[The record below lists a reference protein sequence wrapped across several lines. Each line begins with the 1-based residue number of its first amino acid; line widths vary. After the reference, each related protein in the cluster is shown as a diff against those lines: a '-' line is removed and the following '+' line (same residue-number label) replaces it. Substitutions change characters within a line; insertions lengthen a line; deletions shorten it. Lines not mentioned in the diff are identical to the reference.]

1 MYSYIKGKLVEKNP
15 AWCIVEC
22 NGIGFHIHIS
32 LNTYSRL
39 IDENCFLYTH
49 LSIRNEAT
57 TPVGFSLYGFADEE
71 ERGLFRKLISV
82 SGVGNNTALLMLSSL
97 SSPEL
102 IQAIV
107 SGNASLLQSIKG
119 IGGKTAQRII
129 VDLKDKFDKQGAAD
143 GGFFPVQQNAGKRE
157 ALSALVALGFNKNA
171 SEKILDKIIFKEGS
185 DLSVEKLVKEALKNL

>member
-1 MYSYIKGKLVEKNP
+1 MYSYLKGKLVEKNP

-22 NGIGFHIHIS
+22 NGIGFHLHIS
-32 LNTYSRL
+32 LNTYTKL
-39 IDENCFLYTH
+39 TEENCRLFTH

-57 TPVGFSLYGFADEE
+57 TPVGFSLYGFAEEE

-97 SSPEL
+97 STPEL
-102 IQAIV
+102 TQAIIT
-107 SGNASLLQSIKG
+107 GNAPLLQSIKG

-129 VDLKDKFDKQGAAD
+129 VDLRDKLDKQSASD
-143 GGFFPVQQNAGKRE
+143 SGFLPLQQNAGKGE
-157 ALSALVALGFNKNA
+157 ALAALVALGFNKNA
-171 SEKILDKIIFKEGS
+171 SEKVLDKIILKQGG

>member
-15 AWCIVEC
+15 AFCILEC

-32 LNTYSRL
+32 LNTYSKL
-39 IDENCFLYTH
+39 IEENCLLYTH

-57 TPVGFSLYGFADEE
+57 TPVGFSIYGFADED
-71 ERGLFRKLISV
+71 ERAVFRKLISV

-97 SSPEL
+97 STPEI

-107 SGNASLLQSIKG
+107 NGNASLLQSIKG

-129 VDLKDKFDKQGAAD
+129 VDLKDKFDKQSSPD
-143 GGFFPVQQNAGKRE
+143 SGFFPVQQNINKSE

-171 SEKILDKIIFKEGS
+171 SEKTLDKIIQREGS
-185 DLSVEKLVKEALKNL
+185 GLAVEKLVKEALKNL